1 MKIDQIKKE
10 FPIFDEKIQNN
21 DLVYLDSANSSQ
33 KPKIVIDRINEFYTK
48 QFSNVGRSV
57 HYLAVAA
64 TNMYENTRSSVQKY
78 INAEDKN
85 EIVFTKGATEALN
98 LVANTLGQKYLEEG
112 DEVIITEL
120 EHHSNYVPW
129 HFLRKSKNIKIN
141 FAEINEFGEVPIENI
156 EKLIT
161 AKTKIIAVN
170 HLSNVTGA
178 ILPIKEITQLA
189 HAKGIIVV
197 VDGCQGAPH
206 LKIDVQDLDCDFY
219 AISCHKMYGPTG
231 LGILYGKKKW
241 LEELPPYQGG
251 GGMIKEVKKDRISY
265 GDLPNKYEAGTMA
278 TAQVIAFDQSIKF
291 LEKVGIENIIKHEKE
306 LLKIDV
312 QDLDCDFYAISCHK
326 MYGPTGLGV
335 LYGKKKWLEELPP
348 YQGGGGMIKEVKK
361 DRISYGDLPN
371 KYEAGTMATAQVIAF
386 DQSIKFLEKVGIENI
401 IKHEKELIEYGQEI
415 LKKNNSVKLIG
426 NPKNKGGVLS
436 FTIEGVHP
444 HDIATILDEDGVA
457 IRAGHHCCQ
466 ILHDKLGIPASARA
480 SVGIYNTKE
489 DLDQLNESI
498 NKCKKIFDL

>member
-1 MKIDQIKKE
+1 MIINNIKKE

-64 TNMYENTRSSVQKY
+64 TNLYEVTRSSVQKY
-78 INAEDKN
+78 INAKDKN

-98 LVANTLGQKYLEEG
+98 LVANTLGQNFLQEG
-112 DEVIITEL
+112 DEVLITEL

-141 FAEINEFGEVPIENI
+141 FAEINEEGEITLEEI
-156 EKLIT
+156 EKKLT
-161 AKTKIIAVN
+161 PKTKVISIT

-178 ILPIKEITQLA
+178 ILPIKEITELA
-189 HAKGIIVV
+189 RPKNIVVV

-206 LKIDVQDLDCDFY
+206 LKLDMQDLDCDFY

-231 LGILYGKKKW
+231 LGVLYGKKKL

-251 GGMIKEVKKDRISY
+251 GGMIKEVKKDMISY

-291 LEKVGIENIIKHEKE
+291 LESVGIDNVMKHEAE
-306 LLKIDV
+306 LV
-312 QDLDCDFYAISCHK
+312 
-326 MYGPTGLGV
+326 
-335 LYGKKKWLEELPP
+335 
-348 YQGGGGMIKEVKK
+348 
-361 DRISYGDLPN
+361 
-371 KYEAGTMATAQVIAF
+371 
-386 DQSIKFLEKVGIENI
+386 
-401 IKHEKELIEYGQEI
+401 EYGQE
-415 LKKNNSVKLIG
+415 LLQKNNSVKLIG
-426 NPKNKGGVLS
+426 SPKDKGGVLS
-436 FTIEGVHP
+436 FTIEGIHP

-466 ILHDKLGIPASARA
+466 ILHDKLNIPASARA
-480 SVGIYNTKE
+480 SVGIYNTKD
-489 DLDQLNESI
+489 DLDKLNDSI
-498 NKCKKIFDL
+498 NNCKKIFNLK